1 MKHPQNQRPVKQ
13 KRLMAIG
20 LSILIGLG
28 GCQASEENVVN
39 NGGSVQNSQSDLPAG
54 EAKEIP
60 EQANNTGNWTVV
72 KSWEGTSLK
81 STEPFTITSSKWRI
95 KWECSSISEE
105 PSGQIFAIEAD
116 RPGGDGSEVEIA
128 ANVVNQKSAKD
139 VSYIYK
145 SGEFFLKV
153 INSNNR
159 WKITVEEEK

>member
-1 MKHPQNQRPVKQ
+1 MKQTQNQMLIKG
-13 KRLMAIG
+13 KRLIG
-20 LSILIGLG
+20 ASLFVLIGFV
-28 GCQASEENVVN
+28 GCQPNEDN
-39 NGGSVQNSQSDLPAG
+39 SVQNMETEIPAG
-54 EAKEIP
+54 ETEQIP
-60 EQANNTGNWTVV
+60 EEVKETANWTVV

-105 PSGQIFAIEAD
+105 PAGQIFAIEAD
-116 RPGGDGSEVEIA
+116 RPGGDGTEVEIA

-139 VSYIYK
+139 VSYVYK

-153 INSNNR
+153 INSNSR